1 MSAAADVTSREAEGA
16 VVPGKPDRPGRWRG
30 RGPSTPFGS
39 EPFVV
44 ELDRFQGPLDLL
56 LHLIRSQDVDIFDI
70 PIARI
75 TDQFQRAIESGIETM
90 PLDRAGE
97 FLELAATLI
106 RIKVQLLLPR
116 PGELEWDEDPRAD
129 LVRRLLEYE
138 YFQEVAHVLASAE
151 SDRRRH
157 FGKGCVEARP
167 APQPERELEVTLE
180 AFLDAA
186 REVPEPAPPPRHR
199 TPSLVVTVE
208 EKIALVRGWLRRAKR
223 LAFEKLF
230 ASWDAR
236 SHVVASL
243 LACLELAKQQV
254 VRIEQTE
261 RFGSIW
267 LFPGSRGEPVD
278 EAGGEVADA
287 GREVEGLDEDRREA
301 RAEPARPA
309 P

>member
-1 MSAAADVTSREAEGA
+1 MSAAPEVSVRDAAPSADGGA
-16 VVPGKPDRPGRWRG
+16 GGGSGRRLRG

-44 ELDRFQGPLDLL
+44 ELERFQGPLDLL

-75 TDQFQRAIESGIETM
+75 TEQFQRAIEAGLDAM

-116 PGELEWDEDPRAD
+116 GGDLEWEEDPRAD

-157 FGKGCVEARP
+157 FGKGYVESRP
-167 APQPERELEVTLE
+167 APAPERELELTLE
-180 AFLDAA
+180 EFLEAA
-186 REVPEPAPPPRHR
+186 REVPEPLPPPRHR
-199 TPSLVVTVE
+199 PPSLVVTVE
-208 EKIALVRGWLRRAKR
+208 EKIDLVRRWLGRAKR
-223 LAFEKLF
+223 FAFEKLF
-230 ASWDAR
+230 SSWGAR

-254 VRIEQTE
+254 LRIEQTE

-267 LFPGSRGEPVD
+267 LFPGTRSGDESRSEREPD
-278 EAGGEVADA
+278 EG
-287 GREVEGLDEDRREA
+287 
-301 RAEPARPA
+301 
-309 P
+309 